1 MNLRRLWAIMLKEL
15 RQLRRDRITLAMIV
29 GIPVMQ
35 LLLFGYAI
43 NLNLRHLDAGVADQ
57 ANSAASRALV
67 QDMVATGVITPR
79 SEAYTP
85 DQLMQALRRGEISV
99 GIVVPADFERRRFD
113 GREAVQVLVD
123 GSDTV
128 VQSAAIQLA
137 QVPLD
142 TRPTSNTRPLRE
154 GSIASG
160 PVSVTSF
167 YNPQRRS
174 AVNIVPGLIGV
185 ILTMTL
191 VMFTAVAVVRER
203 ERGNME
209 LLIATPVSRS
219 ELMVGKV
226 LPYAAIG
233 LLQTTLVLVL
243 GTWLFQVPI
252 RGSLLDIYL
261 AAVLLVLANLALGLL
276 ISTRARSQFQAMQM
290 TLFLF
295 LPSILLSG
303 FMFPFAGMPRPVQ
316 WLAEVLPLTHFLRLV
331 RGIMLRGASLW
342 ELWHDALALL
352 AFIVVMMTWR
362 SCASASGWIEGKAAP
377 ASGRCRPLVG
387 TPYSATTRARSELVS
402 ASVITTSTNWPIN
415 RAGAGKFTERMFSV
429 LPVSSFGFLREGLPP
444 ARSARCRPSSR
455 RCRRRAH

>member
-1 MNLRRLWAIMLKEL
+1 MSLRRLWAIMLKEL
-15 RQLRRDRITLAMIV
+15 RQLRRDRITLAMII

-43 NLNLRHLDAGVADQ
+43 NLNLRHLDAGIADQ

-67 QDMVATGVITPR
+67 QDMVATGVIAPR
-79 SEAYTP
+79 AQAYTP
-85 DQLMQALRRGEISV
+85 DQLMEALRRGTISV
-99 GIVVPADFERRRFD
+99 GIVIPADFERRRYE

-160 PVSVTSF
+160 PVSVISF

-233 LLQTTLVLVL
+233 LLQTTLVLLL
-243 GTWLFQVPI
+243 GTWLFEVPI
-252 RGSLLDIYL
+252 RGSLLDVYL

-342 ELWHDALALL
+342 ELWPDALALL
-352 AFIVVMMTWR
+352 VFIVAMMTL
-362 SCASASGWIEGKAAP
+362 AI
-377 ASGRCRPLVG
+377 
-387 TPYSATTRARSELVS
+387 
-402 ASVITTSTNWPIN
+402 
-415 RAGAGKFTERMFSV
+415 
-429 LPVSSFGFLREGLPP
+429 LRFRKRLD
-444 ARSARCRPSSR
+444 
-455 RCRRRAH
+455 

>member
-1 MNLRRLWAIMLKEL
+1 MK
-15 RQLRRDRITLAMIV
+15 
-29 GIPVMQ
+29 P
-35 LLLFGYAI
+35 
-43 NLNLRHLDAGVADQ
+43 
-57 ANSAASRALV
+57 SA
-67 QDMVATGVITPR
+67 TPR
-79 SEAYTP
+79 QRAERRS
-85 DQLMQALRRGEISV
+85 DQRVVHPAGLSSALRLHGRRVMLRPLAANDFAAFSEVRIRNGRWLTDWEPLR
-99 GIVVPADFERRRFD
+99 PAAAVDPAYNAEAFERRC
-113 GREAVQVLVD
+113 
-123 GSDTV
+123 
-128 VQSAAIQLA
+128 
-137 QVPLD
+137 
-142 TRPTSNTRPLRE
+142 
-154 GSIASG
+154 
-160 PVSVTSF
+160 
-167 YNPQRRS
+167 
-174 AVNIVPGLIGV
+174 
-185 ILTMTL
+185 
-191 VMFTAVAVVRER
+191 VVRER

-303 FMFPFAGMPRPVQ
+303 FMFPFVGMPRPVQ

-352 AFIVVMMTWR
+352 AFIVVMMTL
-362 SCASASGWIEGKAAP
+362 AI
-377 ASGRCRPLVG
+377 
-387 TPYSATTRARSELVS
+387 
-402 ASVITTSTNWPIN
+402 
-415 RAGAGKFTERMFSV
+415 
-429 LPVSSFGFLREGLPP
+429 LRFRKRLD
-444 ARSARCRPSSR
+444 
-455 RCRRRAH
+455 

>member
-1 MNLRRLWAIMLKEL
+1 MSLRRLWAIMLKEL
-15 RQLRRDRITLAMIV
+15 RQLRRDRITLAMII

-43 NLNLRHLDAGVADQ
+43 NLNLRHLDAGIADQ

-67 QDMVATGVITPR
+67 QDMVATGVIAPR
-79 SEAYTP
+79 AQAYTP
-85 DQLMQALRRGEISV
+85 DQLMEALRRGRISV
-99 GIVVPADFERRRFD
+99 GIVIPADFERRRYE

-128 VQSAAIQLA
+128 VQSAALQLA

-160 PVSVTSF
+160 PVSVISF

-233 LLQTTLVLVL
+233 LLQTTLVLLL
-243 GTWLFQVPI
+243 GTWLFEVPI
-252 RGSLLDIYL
+252 RGSLLDVYL

-342 ELWHDALALL
+342 ELWPDALALL
-352 AFIVVMMTWR
+352 VFIVAMMTL
-362 SCASASGWIEGKAAP
+362 AI
-377 ASGRCRPLVG
+377 
-387 TPYSATTRARSELVS
+387 
-402 ASVITTSTNWPIN
+402 
-415 RAGAGKFTERMFSV
+415 
-429 LPVSSFGFLREGLPP
+429 LRFRKRLD
-444 ARSARCRPSSR
+444 
-455 RCRRRAH
+455 

>member
-43 NLNLRHLDAGVADQ
+43 NLNLRHLNAGVADQ

-67 QDMVATGVITPR
+67 QDMVATGVIMPR

-85 DQLMQALRRGEISV
+85 DELMQALRRGEISV

-137 QVPLD
+137 QVPLE

-160 PVSVTSF
+160 PISVTSF

-342 ELWHDALALL
+342 ELWPDALALL
-352 AFIVVMMTWR
+352 AFIVVMMTL
-362 SCASASGWIEGKAAP
+362 AI
-377 ASGRCRPLVG
+377 
-387 TPYSATTRARSELVS
+387 
-402 ASVITTSTNWPIN
+402 
-415 RAGAGKFTERMFSV
+415 
-429 LPVSSFGFLREGLPP
+429 LRFRKRLD
-444 ARSARCRPSSR
+444 
-455 RCRRRAH
+455 

>member
-1 MNLRRLWAIMLKEL
+1 MSLRRLWAIMLKEL
-15 RQLRRDRITLAMIV
+15 RQLRRDRITLAMII

-43 NLNLRHLDAGVADQ
+43 NLNLRHLDAGIADQ

-67 QDMVATGVITPR
+67 QDMVATGVIAPR
-79 SEAYTP
+79 AQAYTP
-85 DQLMQALRRGEISV
+85 DQLMEALRRGRISV
-99 GIVVPADFERRRFD
+99 GIVIPADFERRRYE
-113 GREAVQVLVD
+113 GHEAVQVLVD

-160 PVSVTSF
+160 PVSVISF

-233 LLQTTLVLVL
+233 LLQTTLVLLL
-243 GTWLFQVPI
+243 GTWLFEVPI
-252 RGSLLDIYL
+252 RGSLLDVYL

-342 ELWHDALALL
+342 ELWPDALALL
-352 AFIVVMMTWR
+352 VFIVAMMTL
-362 SCASASGWIEGKAAP
+362 AI
-377 ASGRCRPLVG
+377 
-387 TPYSATTRARSELVS
+387 
-402 ASVITTSTNWPIN
+402 
-415 RAGAGKFTERMFSV
+415 
-429 LPVSSFGFLREGLPP
+429 LRFRKRLD
-444 ARSARCRPSSR
+444 
-455 RCRRRAH
+455 